1 MAAQVRMAFLGITHA
16 HRRELTGTAAT
27 SVVAAMV
34 AVVFAGSTLVTPLY
48 VIYERQVDSRAL
60 P

>member
-1 MAAQVRMAFLGITHA
+1 MAFSRDPHA

>member
-1 MAAQVRMAFLGITHA
+1 MAFLGITHA

-27 SVVAAMV
+27 SVVAATV